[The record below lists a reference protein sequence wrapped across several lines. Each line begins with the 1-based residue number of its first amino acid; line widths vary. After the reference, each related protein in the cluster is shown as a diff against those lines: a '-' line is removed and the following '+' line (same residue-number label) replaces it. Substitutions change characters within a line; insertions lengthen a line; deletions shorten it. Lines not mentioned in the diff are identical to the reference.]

1 MIYEYRTKVQHFQE
15 FDIKFSLFNFRDFA
29 WTVMD
34 GLLILVNLP
43 QPLQFCLPSP
53 EKYHSGIVAIMYKTH
68 LGIDSEQDS
77 IFC

>member
-1 MIYEYRTKVQHFQE
+1 MNIVQ
-15 FDIKFSLFNFRDFA
+15 KFNISKNLTYKIFSNFRDFA

-43 QPLQFCLPSP
+43 QPLQFYLPSP

-68 LGIDSEQDS
+68 IGIDNEQDS
-77 IFC
+77 IFY